1 MINLQCLL
9 GDQSYGIQFYQ
20 RLKKPSQNFSVLK
33 LKSKKKIFLMARSRI
48 FSRSKELTRNNP
60 KIMYAFIL
68 SLNVLGDKV

>member
-20 RLKKPSQNFSVLK
+20 RPKKSSQNFSVLK

-48 FSRSKELTRNNP
+48 FSRSKELTKNNP